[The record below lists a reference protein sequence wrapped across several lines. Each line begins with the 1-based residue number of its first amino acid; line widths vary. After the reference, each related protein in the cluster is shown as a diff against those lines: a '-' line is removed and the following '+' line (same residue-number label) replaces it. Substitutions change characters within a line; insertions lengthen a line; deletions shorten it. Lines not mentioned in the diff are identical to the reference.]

1 MPPRRRPQYTQE
13 GIDQQLQQIHLLDAS
28 SSSENLEQ
36 LGPII
41 KQIHAN
47 RQQDVY
53 LRNLQALVEA
63 KDAEIETICTEN
75 YQEFISS
82 VSTLFTIKS
91 YTTTLREKIATLD
104 ESVAHLGKGLVEKKR
119 TLVQSKKTAANL
131 DEAIDTLQ
139 ACLKLLDVVDRIGDM
154 IKGGRFWSAL
164 RSLED
169 IQAMPLTSLAQTPLY
184 QHLLSSLPSLRMQLQ
199 SAVTASMKQWLL
211 EIRNVTGTVGKAAME
226 AMDVRARKWR
236 SRREKDPML
245 RLSRVGSAVEMVT
258 YERTDVNVLDS
269 DKIQVDFQPLYQ
281 CIHIYSSLDS
291 LDDLRTSYQADRK
304 AQSDLILPTPL
315 SLTSLPT
322 LIEEICGFFIIE
334 SHVLETTSGFRSERE
349 VEELWDAVVARLSS
363 VIGSVLVEEK
373 DPDTFLRVKEY
384 LAAFVMTLESYSY
397 STHSLHCLTLVLFEK
412 YAGLLESQ
420 FSQKLDGV
428 VFRDDCLPMQVT
440 TTPERDSV
448 LSGVW
453 LSASEQESL
462 AKSAVPLSL
471 PWSQSF
477 YLCCQD
483 IRNFIQ
489 KFYQFVE
496 GVSQHHANIDD
507 LLSRVRYSRFI
518 ARPYTDESFVSQS
531 LDKLLSNHI
540 SDSINKRLQS
550 TSALSQ
556 IAQIVTNLEYFEVA
570 CTELERSL
578 TNLRSTQRG
587 GTIRLASS
595 PFSEPFQQSQRRI
608 TALIT
613 SKLDDFFD
621 LSEYDW
627 TPQGREETPSMYL
640 YELVNWLTTVV
651 DSLALK
657 DTYKDEAYKGAV
669 GYIAECLMNFM
680 VGPNVPTINENAV
693 ANLVTDVTFLENEV
707 IRIGRE
713 HLNSFFIELHS
724 MAKIVLSD
732 LVQDYL
738 NPNIRHASYGKVK
751 PKRLQ
756 ALVEKL
762 AKYGASRRDSPSKEK
777 GEKRKREA
785 EVLSRLSL
793 TYLSV

>member
-13 GIDQQLQQIHLLDAS
+13 SIDQQLQQIHLLDAS

-47 RQQDVY
+47 RQQEVY
-53 LRNLQALVEA
+53 LRNLQALIET
-63 KDAEIETICTEN
+63 KDAEIETICTGN

-91 YTTTLREKIATLD
+91 YTTTLREKITTLD
-104 ESVAHLGKGLVEKKR
+104 ENVAHLGKGLVEKKR
-119 TLVQSKKTAANL
+119 TQLQSKKTAANL

-154 IKGGRFWSAL
+154 IKEGRFWSAL

-169 IQAMPLTSLAQTPLY
+169 IQAMPLTSLSQTPLY
-184 QHLLSSLPSLRMQLQ
+184 QHLLSSLPSLRVQLQ

-226 AMDVRARKWR
+226 AMDARSRKWR

-245 RLSRVGSAVEMVT
+245 RLSRVGSAVEMVA
-258 YERTDVNVLDS
+258 YERTDVNVLDN
-269 DKIQVDFQPLYQ
+269 DKIRVDFQPLYQ
-281 CIHIYSSLDS
+281 CIHIYMSLDS

-315 SLTSLPT
+315 SLPSLPA
-322 LIEEICGFFIIE
+322 LVEEISGFFIIE

-363 VIGSVLVEEK
+363 AISSALAEEK
-373 DPDTFLRVKEY
+373 DPDTFLRVKEC

-397 STHSLHCLTLVLFEK
+397 STHSLHSLTLMLFER
-412 YAGLLESQ
+412 YAGLLEAQ
-420 FSQKLDGV
+420 FSRKLDEV
-428 VFRDDCLPMQVT
+428 VFKDDYLPMQAT
-440 TTPERDSV
+440 TAFERDSV
-448 LSGVW
+448 LSGIW

-462 AKSAVPLSL
+462 AKSPLPLNL

-483 IRNFIQ
+483 IRTFIQ
-489 KFYQFVE
+489 KFYHFVE

-507 LLSRVRYSRFI
+507 LLTR
-518 ARPYTDESFVSQS
+518 S
-531 LDKLLSNHI
+531 LDKLLSNHV
-540 SDSINKRLQS
+540 SHSINKRLQT

-556 IAQIVTNLEYFEVA
+556 ITQIVTNLEYFEVA
-570 CTELERSL
+570 RAELERSL

-587 GTIRLASS
+587 GTIRLASA
-595 PFSEPFQQSQRRI
+595 PFSEPFQQSRRRI

-627 TPQGREETPSMYL
+627 TPQGREATPSMYL

-657 DTYKDEAYKGAV
+657 DTYKDEAYKEAV

-680 VGPNVPTINENAV
+680 VGPNVLMMNENAV
-693 ANLVTDVTFLENEV
+693 ANIVTDMTFLEDE
-707 IRIGRE
+707 ITRIGRE
-713 HLNSFFIELHS
+713 HLKSSFFELHS
-724 MAKIVLSD
+724 MANIVLSD
-732 LVQDYL
+732 SVQDYL
-738 NPNIRHASYGKVK
+738 NPGIRQTSYGEVK

-756 ALVEKL
+756 ALLEKL
-762 AKYGASRRDSPSKEK
+762 ARYGTSRRDNPSREK
-777 GEKRKREA
+777 GDKRRREA
-785 EVLSRLSL
+785 EALSKLGP
-793 TYLSV
+793 TYPSV